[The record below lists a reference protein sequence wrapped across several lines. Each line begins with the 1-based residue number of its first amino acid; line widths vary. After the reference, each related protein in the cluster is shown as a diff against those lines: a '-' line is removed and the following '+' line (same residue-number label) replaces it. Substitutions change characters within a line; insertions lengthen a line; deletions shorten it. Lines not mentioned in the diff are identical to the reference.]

1 MKKLTRKLFISVLV
15 AVFAFVA
22 LGTST
27 YAWITINTTAEVQEF
42 EATVDAG
49 TAGIELCE
57 VEALNPNWS
66 AVLELKEDFTTT
78 GKALNDLTSADG
90 KTFYDMVSNGSQ
102 MSLKAEQVT
111 DEKGYIEFQIKIRR
125 TNVAADDTG
134 ETKVKID
141 GSKVKFI
148 QNAEAGANEYTYVD
162 ANGVAKESDALYATN
177 ALRMSLTWEKE
188 GKTVIYQQKEDT
200 TGAPADGNTLGYAAG
215 GFAHVYAADQGITV
229 DTSQYAEPTKVY
241 QCGEDVL
248 EFITLTGATEET
260 ITVRLWIEG
269 WDNECHSKILSQSF
283 SVAFGFGI

>member
-42 EATVDAG
+42 EAKVDAG

-57 VEALNPNWS
+57 VGQTNWS
-66 AVLELKEDFTTT
+66 AVLTLKEDFTST
-78 GKALNDLTSADG
+78 GKELDDLTSADG
-90 KTFYDMVSNGSQ
+90 KTFYNMESNGSE
-102 MSLKAEQVT
+102 MNLTAPVT
-111 DEKGYIEFQIKIRR
+111 GEDGYIEFQIKIRR
-125 TNVAADDTG
+125 TNVAAGDAT
-134 ETKVKID
+134 EQKVKID
-141 GSKVKFI
+141 GSKVIFTPV
-148 QNAEAGANEYTYVD
+148 NVATGTNEYEYVD
-162 ANGVAKESDALYATN
+162 ANGITKSSDALYATN

-188 GKTVIYQQKEDT
+188 AKTVIYQQKEDT
-200 TGAPADGNTLGYAAG
+200 TEDPNGNSLGYDPA
-215 GFAHVYAADQGITV
+215 GFAHVYAEDQGITIDPADYAVPTV
-229 DTSQYAEPTKVY
+229 DVY
-241 QCGEDVL
+241 ECGDDVDD
-248 EFITLTGATEET
+248 FITLTGATEET